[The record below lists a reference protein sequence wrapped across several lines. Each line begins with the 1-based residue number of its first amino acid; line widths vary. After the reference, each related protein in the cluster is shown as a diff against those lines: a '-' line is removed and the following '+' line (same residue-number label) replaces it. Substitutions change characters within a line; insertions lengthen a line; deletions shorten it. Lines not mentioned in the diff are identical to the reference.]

1 LTLLIATPDLGS
13 AQSISLTALESKAR
27 AGDVLA
33 QLELASR
40 FDFGTG
46 VRKSRKSAE
55 YWYRLAAG
63 AGNADAQNSLG
74 SMLQERRKYE
84 EARGWYEK
92 AAAQAHPQ
100 GTHNLAYLYDLGLG
114 VPQDRIKGKEQYNL
128 AAKLGWGEAMWNLAN
143 MAALGQAGPVDWFAT
158 CVWTVRALQSSQGA
172 NGTLAVRAQQ
182 GMRELKLRLATEE
195 LERCRIEAERP
206 L

>member
-1 LTLLIATPDLGS
+1 MALVIAIPDLAL
-13 AQSISLTALESKAR
+13 AQSSSLTTLESKAR

-46 VRKSRKSAE
+46 VRKSRKNAE
-55 YWYRLAAG
+55 YWYRLAAD
-63 AGNADAQNSLG
+63 AGNADAQNALG
-74 SMLQERRKYE
+74 SMLQDRRKYE

-114 VPQDRIKGKEQYNL
+114 VPQDRFKGKEQYVV
-128 AAKLGWGEAMWNLAN
+128 AARLGWGEAMWNLAN
-143 MAALGQAGPVDWFAT
+143 MAALGQAGPQDWFAT
-158 CVWTVRALQSSQGA
+158 CVWTTRALKSRQGA
-172 NGTLAVRAQQ
+172 GGTLAERAQQ
-182 GMRELKLRLATEE
+182 GMRELEMRLPAEE
-195 LERCRIEAERP
+195 IERCRIEAEKP